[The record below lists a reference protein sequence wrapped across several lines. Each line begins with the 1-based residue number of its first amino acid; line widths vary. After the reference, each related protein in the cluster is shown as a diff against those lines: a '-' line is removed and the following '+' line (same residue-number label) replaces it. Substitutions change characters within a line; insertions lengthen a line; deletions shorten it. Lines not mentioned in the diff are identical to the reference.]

1 MEDTI
6 KTLEGI
12 FETVY
17 NEYKEYKDFL
27 NSQTKDI
34 EKGRNSFAKFAIDNK
49 DNMDLITDKL
59 FEVNEKPALQKNDFV
74 KLQNKISNI
83 YDVLKDVIDIP
94 KEVREEINSIP
105 KQRLS
110 YKIEDGKAV
119 EINVDMNNE
128 IRKYAKEDINT
139 KNFIKSILSQKVK

>member
-1 MEDTI
+1 MSDIT

-17 NEYKEYKDFL
+17 SEYKEYKDFL

-34 EKGRNSFAKFAIDNK
+34 EKGRNSFAKFALDNK
-49 DNMDLITDKL
+49 DNMDLITNKL

-94 KEVREEINSIP
+94 KEAREEINSIP